1 MTPPPP
7 FDGAGTLSAL
17 ASELGEHIAAE
28 ARGTW
33 VCDAHDLEITR
44 SGRLEVVGGRVFQLE
59 PEGLRALLG
68 HFAGSFPRAFG
79 VLSKVSGSTLAAVWA
94 DCFAPEPGERV
105 KLHHRVAPGEKLHPS
120 AVWGVSPSTYATYG
134 VDAFLRDLANE
145 LPTQA
150 GAVFYTTSGEGACEA
165 SVLNIHL
172 PGDIHILYDEAYKGR
187 GAVVR
192 QRGEPVVLGART
204 RRRADGKGEAGTTCG
219 ASVVTRVRFA
229 LEGA

>member
-17 ASELGEHIAAE
+17 AAELGEHIAAE

-44 SGRLEVVGGRVFQLE
+44 AGELHARGGRVFQLE

-79 VLSKVSGSTLAAVWA
+79 VLSKVSGPTLAAVWE
-94 DCFAPEPGERV
+94 DCFEPEPGERV
-105 KLHHRVAPGEKLHPS
+105 KLHHRQRSAVGSVTPS
-120 AVWGVSPSTYATYG
+120 VWGVSPSTYATYG

-172 PGDIHILYDEAYKGR
+172 PRYIHILYDEAYKGR

-204 RRRADGKGEAGTTCG
+204 RRRADGKGEAGTTMID
-219 ASVVTRVRFA
+219 SVVTRVRFA